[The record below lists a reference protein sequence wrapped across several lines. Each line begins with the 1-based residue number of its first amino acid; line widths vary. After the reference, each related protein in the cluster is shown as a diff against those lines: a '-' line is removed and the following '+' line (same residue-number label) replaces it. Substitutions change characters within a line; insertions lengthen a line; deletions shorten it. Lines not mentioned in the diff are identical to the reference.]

1 MSRTIDNAYESIKS
15 YLPEDAKSVI
25 DNQRK
30 RIEKDIDIELENF
43 QEEFS
48 NKIKQVVVEI
58 ELETERTI
66 KKFNGELS
74 AITNKMRQEVS
85 DNAELNSAVQ
95 VLSGQLDQYDAV
107 VTKLAAAT
115 KKAIKVAA
123 NTAGLPI

>member
-48 NKIKQVVVEI
+48 KKIKQAVVEI